1 MNCKELVHLLGDYLD
16 GTMEEQLRGELDLH
30 IGMCDS
36 CMHFLNTYDK
46 TRIICR
52 QVQLNEIPEE
62 FRERLRSFVIEKAR
76 EHHKGIEKYLALAA
90 EERRTQVQ
98 SLLRAFGEKRL
109 SPSLSVL
116 FDAHRNRCEI
126 CGAFI
131 RALNGGEDPTS
142 VPPGIEEH
150 LAAFLD
156 AVPPGEEPYR
166 P

>member
-1 MNCKELVHLLGDYLD
+1 MNCKELVYLLGEYLD
-16 GTMEEQLRGELDLH
+16 GTMEEQLRGELDVH
-30 IGMCDS
+30 IAMCDS
-36 CMHFLNTYDK
+36 CLNFLNTYDK

-52 QVQLNEIPEE
+52 QIRLSEIPEE

-90 EERRTQVQ
+90 EERRNQVR
-98 SLLRAFGEKRL
+98 SLLRAFREGRL

-142 VPPGIEEH
+142 VPPEIEEH
-150 LAAFLD
+150 FAEFLD
-156 AVPPGEEPYR
+156 ALPPGEEPYR
-166 P
+166 S

>member
-1 MNCKELVHLLGDYLD
+1 MNCKELAYLLGDYLD
-16 GTMEEQLRGELDLH
+16 GTMEEQLRGELDVH
-30 IGMCDS
+30 IEMCDS
-36 CMHFLNTYDK
+36 CMNFLNTYDK

-52 QVQLNEIPEE
+52 QIRLSEIPEE

-90 EERRTQVQ
+90 EDRRKQVE
-98 SLLRAFGEKRL
+98 SLLRAFREERL

-131 RALNGGEDPTS
+131 RALNGGEDPAS
-142 VPPGIEEH
+142 VPPEIEEH
-150 LAAFLD
+150 FAEFLD
-156 AVPPGEEPYR
+156 ALPPGEEPYR
-166 P
+166 S